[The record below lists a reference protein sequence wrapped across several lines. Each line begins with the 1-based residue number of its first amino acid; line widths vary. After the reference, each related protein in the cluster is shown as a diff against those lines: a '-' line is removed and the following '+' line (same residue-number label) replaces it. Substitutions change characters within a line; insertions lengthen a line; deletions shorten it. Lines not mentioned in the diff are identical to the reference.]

1 MAEYLI
7 GVVCGAIAT
16 GLCMFIFKAI
26 KDFEKDYNY
35 LVDRV
40 NSYETY
46 IDSQKERITQLENI
60 IDNK

>member
-16 GLCMFIFKAI
+16 GLCMFIFKSI